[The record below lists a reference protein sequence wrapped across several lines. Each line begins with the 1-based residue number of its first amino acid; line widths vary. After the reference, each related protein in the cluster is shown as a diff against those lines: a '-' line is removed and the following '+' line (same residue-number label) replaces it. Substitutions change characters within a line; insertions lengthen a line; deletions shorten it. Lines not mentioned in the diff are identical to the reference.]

1 MLQGGCWYNYEAY
14 HGVRRK
20 KPLAAAS
27 AEVMKQEYP
36 ELRPLLPLLGGCRY
50 CYSDFIV
57 KRCYSGI
64 QISEQ
69 LGIPIGLFLRE
80 GVNSRA
86 RGPSPQRKDPFSSA
100 SPAIEDTL
108 LERKALMYFFTPH
121 FMAKQALA
129 YCGHSVSVCGRK

>member
-57 KRCYSGI
+57 IRCYSGI
-64 QISEQ
+64 QISGQLEIPVGLRQEQ
-69 LGIPIGLFLRE
+69 GAL
-80 GVNSRA
+80 
-86 RGPSPQRKDPFSSA
+86 SA
-100 SPAIEDTL
+100 GGCL
-108 LERKALMYFFTPH
+108 
-121 FMAKQALA
+121 
-129 YCGHSVSVCGRK
+129 